1 MKNAFCPDL
10 LRPIQATRSPSA
22 SGSHQ
27 TQSTEPA
34 DDQDYVEIDEIRRTV
49 STLTIGNNDPF
60 NTNAT
65 NFPHRFPEENA
76 TCLAPIEPSTQAM
89 GQSLSQRRPKIS
101 LTWVLRGEQQPTNP
115 SALLQHVD
123 GSENRTREKK
133 KFRSKSKDTGER
145 LFSEKY
151 VTEVEKPDEVSLNN
165 NRQRAVSE
173 LLYVCSKNVGENSSV
188 DGYASDHCDNRNE
201 RCRRGDKPKISSKF
215 SMIKNNLNNL
225 AYEKSDHFKDKTSAL
240 NGDGGFRDVNSRN
253 DVNHGDFIKPTYSE
267 PSLCTEGQ
275 SRRHRHRRRRNRS
288 QRFGYEIRNVD
299 EFLSKV
305 FLLHNVV
312 LPALP
317 LLTSIFFYLSQC
329 SLSSPGNIPVVLSSS
344 STLYQTKP
352 GGYQIEIPLP
362 LGMVV
367 NAVFLHK
374 NQNWLYV
381 QTPHAEEGYVC
392 YKYIMPLGIIPH
404 MRFAFQTDS
413 FPL

>member
-10 LRPIQATRSPSA
+10 LRPVQTTHSPS
-22 SGSHQ
+22 
-27 TQSTEPA
+27 
-34 DDQDYVEIDEIRRTV
+34 DQQQPHPDEDYVEIDEIRQTV
-49 STLTIGNNDPF
+49 SSLSIDTNDPF
-60 NTNAT
+60 NTNST
-65 NFPHRFPEENA
+65 NFPHSFAAENA
-76 TCLAPIEPSTQAM
+76 TCIAPIEPLKQSQM

-115 SALLQHVD
+115 SAILHVD
-123 GSENRTREKK
+123 SNDNRTIREKK

-151 VTEVEKPDEVSLNN
+151 VTEKVEKIGDGNLNN

-173 LLYVCSKNVGENSSV
+173 LLYVCGKKNVGESSSV
-188 DGYASDHCDNRNE
+188 DGYASDHCGNRNE
-201 RCRRGDKPKISSKF
+201 RCRRSDKPKVSSKF

-225 AYEKSDHFKDKTSAL
+225 TYEKSDHFKDKTIVL
-240 NGDGGFRDVNSRN
+240 NDDSGFRDGNRN
-253 DVNHGDFIKPTYSE
+253 DGEFIKPTYSE

-305 FLLHNVV
+305 MKRF
-312 LPALP
+312 PR
-317 LLTSIFFYLSQC
+317 LSGRDFTFSFHSLQC

-367 NAVFLHK
+367 NAVFK

-404 MRFAFQTDS
+404 MR
-413 FPL
+413 